1 VSLSLALRTAR
12 IKVRISIL
20 RLEFSGNRAAWALR
34 QAGHE
39 MSFAGAHRTGWLPA
53 SPRANSCRASLRVG
67 QREEFGGCAESL
79 SDCLDGGAANGKT
92 EPVAA

>member
-39 MSFAGAHRTGWLPA
+39 MSFAGAHRMGWLPA
-53 SPRANSCRASLRVG
+53 SPRANSRRARLRAG
-67 QREEFGGCAESL
+67 QLEDFGGWAESL
-79 SDCLDGGAANGKT
+79 GECLDGGAANGKI
-92 EPVAA
+92 EPMAA